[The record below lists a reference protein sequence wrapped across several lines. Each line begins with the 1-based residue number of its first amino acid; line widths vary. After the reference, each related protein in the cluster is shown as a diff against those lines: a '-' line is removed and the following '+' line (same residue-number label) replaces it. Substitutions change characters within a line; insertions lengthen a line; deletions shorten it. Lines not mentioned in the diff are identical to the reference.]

1 MALRPYWK
9 GYLKL
14 SLVTC
19 PVQMMPA
26 TSESEKVRFHTL
38 NRQTQNRVVSHYVDS
53 VTGKEV
59 KEEDEVKGYQRGEH
73 EYVILEDEELEN
85 VALESTKTIDISTFT
100 PRDSIEWIWLDTPY
114 CLSPN
119 DPVGQE
125 AFSVIRDAME
135 AQNMVG
141 ISRLVISRR
150 ERAVMLEPRGKGI
163 VLWTLRYGDEV
174 RDEDSYFEAI
184 GDEQADSEMM
194 PLVQQLIKKQTK
206 DWTPKM
212 VADPVQERLLEI
224 IAAKKKALK
233 PQKAQA
239 RQHLR
244 RRRAMLS
251 ASWMPCGN
259 QSRLRNGRPNEPS
272 CQTFAAGRFRR
283 QVQTGPAARS
293 GTTQSSVR
301 PDARAHR
308 AVPGAPEAGPAER
321 PGLGVRGEVGRLSP
335 GNPYRAE
342 RCQDHHSRRSRLDAS
357 FPGNRRGHQQARCRD
372 RILDGE
378 AVVLDEE
385 GRSDFGALQRSLG
398 GRGGKRS
405 STESVFFAFDLLYFD
420 GHDLSGTELSVRRHL
435 LEGFLDGPTGA
446 IQSSEEVF
454 GDGALLEKACSMGL
468 EGIIAKHRDWPYR
481 SGRTGDWLKIK
492 CLQSESFM
500 IVGYELTAR
509 GGLGSLLLA
518 GRKGHDWIYVGSVG
532 TGFNT
537 KDAEYLRKT
546 LDRLKTSKPAVPL
559 KGKNLVFAQPT
570 LITEIEFRGWTH
582 DGSLRH
588 ASYKGLREVQDN
600 AAVFDMS
607 ERATL

>member
-1 MALRPYWK
+1 MPERIEPCLALLKPVPPK
-9 GYLKL
+9 GPDWVFDGYRLAIHIEPKG
-14 SLVTC
+14 VRIITRGGHDWTHRF
-19 PVQMMPA
+19 PAIAEA
-26 TSESEKVRFHTL
+26 TSK
-38 NRQTQNRVVSHYVDS
+38 
-53 VTGKEV
+53 
-59 KEEDEVKGYQRGEH
+59 
-73 EYVILEDEELEN
+73 
-85 VALESTKTIDISTFT
+85 
-100 PRDSIEWIWLDTPY
+100 
-114 CLSPN
+114 
-119 DPVGQE
+119 
-125 AFSVIRDAME
+125 
-135 AQNMVG
+135 
-141 ISRLVISRR
+141 
-150 ERAVMLEPRGKGI
+150 
-163 VLWTLRYGDEV
+163 
-174 RDEDSYFEAI
+174 
-184 GDEQADSEMM
+184 
-194 PLVQQLIKKQTK
+194 
-206 DWTPKM
+206 
-212 VADPVQERLLEI
+212 
-224 IAAKKKALK
+224 
-233 PQKAQA
+233 
-239 RQHLR
+239 
-244 RRRAMLS
+244 
-251 ASWMPCGN
+251 
-259 QSRLRNGRPNEPS
+259 
-272 CQTFAAGRFRR
+272 
-283 QVQTGPAARS
+283 
-293 GTTQSSVR
+293 
-301 PDARAHR
+301 
-308 AVPGAPEAGPAER
+308 
-321 PGLGVRGEVGRLSP
+321 LGVGT
-335 GNPYRAE
+335 A
-342 RCQDHHSRRSRLDAS
+342 
-357 FPGNRRGHQQARCRD
+357 
-372 RILDGE
+372 ILDGE

-468 EGIIAKHRDWPYR
+468 EGIIAKHRDRPYR

-500 IVGYELTAR
+500 IVGYEQSLTAR

-570 LITEIEFRGWTH
+570 LIAEIEFRGWTH